1 MLSATFAEQAVSLL
15 LWLCVGSSP
24 RSYQLCSPQML
35 AADSSRGTA
44 TEKPYEA
51 CFQICCSRCA
61 AAEGNDAAARR
72 EMSRPVSDGG
82 KDPRGALGEFV
93 IFFRGPSCRSESPLQ
108 GIPVNAHR
116 PRAGP
121 GPCTPAAVCGAPCAL
136 DRHSLISM
144 TGACKAPYRTRCI
157 FFLTDVAESRSGRA
171 GGGCPDPAA
180 AATARRI
187 RGPM

>member
-1 MLSATFAEQAVSLL
+1 MMLSATFAEQAVSLL

-44 TEKPYEA
+44 IEKPYEA

-61 AAEGNDAAARR
+61 AAEGNDAASRR

-93 IFFRGPSCRSESPLQ
+93 IFFSWTKLWIRVTAPQYPGVRCR
-108 GIPVNAHR
+108 
-116 PRAGP
+116 P
-121 GPCTPAAVCGAPCAL
+121 GAVCAGGRVRRPVRARPTL
-136 DRHSLISM
+136 TDKHDGSM
-144 TGACKAPYRTRCI
+144 QSTVQDQVQ

-171 GGGCPDPAA
+171 GGGCPDPAP